1 MANVDSTREMQDTAR
16 AAAETARKAGAQQ
29 AAVSAARVRNV
40 QVDWRD
46 GKMERVKEA
55 TTRGLSVELYVDGRY
70 STVSTSDLR
79 PDAVRAF
86 VETAVAMAR
95 KLEKDPFRS
104 LPDPRLYAGQARVDL
119 DLLDPGQGALTPA
132 ARRERARA
140 AEEGARAVKGS
151 DAFLSVSAGVSDS
164 LSEVFRVHTN
174 GFEGTRKGTTFVVS
188 SGVSVKDPDGRRP
201 EDSAY
206 AFARHLAAV
215 PPPATVGKEAAERAL
230 ACIGARKAESAAMT
244 MVVDAR
250 AAGRLVST
258 LLGPLSGGALQ
269 QKQSCLEGKLGQ
281 AVGSPLLDVADD
293 PLVPRGLDSR
303 LFDSEGIAARRF
315 PVFEKGVLTAYY
327 LDTYY
332 AKKLGMEPTTRSSS
346 NLAWTLG
353 TKGREGLLADA
364 RDAILVT
371 GFLGGNSNST
381 TGDFSLG
388 VQGFRIRDGRIAEP
402 VAEMNVSGN
411 LLDVWKRLVA
421 VGNDPYPYSTLR
433 TPTLVFEKVQFAGA

>member
-1 MANVDSTREMQDTAR
+1 MANVDSTRQMQDTAR
-16 AAAETARKAGAQQ
+16 AAAEAARKAGAQE
-29 AAVSAARVRNV
+29 AAVSASRVRSV

-55 TTRGLSVELYVDGRY
+55 TTRGLSVEIYVDGRY
-70 STVSTSDLR
+70 STVATSDLR

-104 LPDPRLYAGQARVDL
+104 LPDPKLYEGQARVDL
-119 DLLDPGQGALTPA
+119 DLVDAGQGSLTPA
-132 ARRERARA
+132 ARRERAQA
-140 AEEGARAVKGS
+140 AEEGARSVKGAE
-151 DAFLSVSAGVSDS
+151 AFLSVSSGVSDS
-164 LSEVFRVHTN
+164 LSETFRVASN
-174 GFEGTRKGTTFVVS
+174 GFEGTRNGTAFS
-188 SGVSVKDPDGRRP
+188 ISASVSVKDPDGRRP
-201 EDSAY
+201 EDYAY
-206 AFARHLAAV
+206 AYARHLAAV
-215 PPPATVGKEAAERAL
+215 PAPATVGQEAAGRAL
-230 ACIGARKAESAAMT
+230 ACIGARKAGSAAMT

-281 AVGSPLLDVADD
+281 AVGSALLDVADD

-303 LFDSEGIAARRF
+303 LFDSEGIAAHRF
-315 PVFEKGVLTAYY
+315 PVFEKGVLRSYY

-332 AKKLGMEPTTRSSS
+332 ARKLGMAPTTRGAS

-353 TKGREGLLADA
+353 TRGREALLADA
-364 RDAILVT
+364 REAILVT

-388 VQGFRIRDGRIAEP
+388 VQGFRIRDGRVAEP
-402 VAEMNVSGN
+402 IAEMNVSGN